1 MGFPAMAALVAS
13 HMEMRLSQDSPLDEA
28 QIVYL
33 ADKLVAGTTLVSL
46 KQRFDAKLKKYG
58 QDPKVLEKIDQRQRA
73 ALAIQRKVEQTSGQT
88 MGQLLNKVGIT
99 NRRQP

>member
-1 MGFPAMAALVAS
+1 MDIRP
-13 HMEMRLSQDSPLDEA
+13 SQDSPLDEA

-58 QDPKVLEKIDQRQRA
+58 SDPKASAEIDQRQRA
-73 ALAIQRKVEQTSGQT
+73 ALTIQSKVEQLSGQ
-88 MGQLLNKVGIT
+88 MIGQLLNAAGII
-99 NRRQP
+99 RRQP